1 MPSPLP
7 RGWLV
12 VQRHDAPATDLDRVD
27 ALVDALGDAATLRR
41 TSDTADLDDAIASLE
56 GRGLVVGGGDGSM
69 HLAVNRLATLDRLDD
84 TVVALFPAGTGNDLA
99 HTLDLP
105 WEPDA
110 MAELLRSGR
119 EHRLDLLDLGP
130 HGTAVNALHAGIGVD
145 AAERSQGLPEG
156 LGKLAYPLG
165 ALLAG
170 LGAEGFTGE
179 VLVDGEV
186 IEAVEDSDTLMVLV
200 LNGRT
205 IGGGHVFVEDAAPD
219 DGRLDVLVC
228 QSVGRAARTAFGLAV
243 TRGTHL
249 DRDDVASCTG
259 STVTVRGTG
268 ISWNVDGE
276 LWTDDP
282 LDELT
287 VRVRPSALR
296 TVVPTG

>member
-12 VQRHDAPATDLDRVD
+12 VQREDAPEEDLARVD
-27 ALVDALGDAATLRR
+27 ALVDAMGGAATLRR
-41 TSDTADLDDAIASLE
+41 TSDTDDLDEAITSLE

-69 HLAVNRLATLDRLDD
+69 HLTANRLVALGHLDD

-105 WEPDA
+105 WEPEA
-110 MAELLRSGR
+110 MAELLQSGR
-119 EHRLDLLDLGP
+119 EHRLDLLDLDP
-130 HGTAVNALHAGIGVD
+130 HGVAVNALHAGIGVD
-145 AAERSQGLPEG
+145 AAERSEGLPQG

-170 LGAEGFTGE
+170 LGAEGFTGQ

-186 IEAVEDSDTLMVLV
+186 VEAVEDSDTLMVLV

-205 IGGGHVFVEDAAPD
+205 IGGGHVFIEDAAPD

-243 TRGTHL
+243 ARGTHL

-259 STVTVRGTG
+259 TTVTVRGTG

-276 LWTDDP
+276 LWTDEP

-287 VRVRPSALR
+287 VRVRPGALR
-296 TVVPTG
+296 FALPAG

>member
-7 RGWLV
+7 RAWLV
-12 VQRHDAPATDLDRVD
+12 VQRHDAPAEDLARVD
-27 ALVDALGDAATLRR
+27 ALVEAIGDTATLRR
-41 TSDTADLDDAIASLE
+41 TETTPDLDDAIASR
-56 GRGLVVGGGDGSM
+56 GDRGLVVAGGDGSL
-69 HLAVNRLATLDRLDD
+69 HLAVNRLVALGALDD

-99 HTLDLP
+99 HTLGLP
-105 WEPDA
+105 WEPEAIADV
-110 MAELLRSGR
+110 LRSGR
-119 EHRLDLLDLGP
+119 EHRLDLLDLDP
-130 HGTAVNALHAGIGVD
+130 HGVAVNALHAGIGVD

-170 LGAEGFTGE
+170 LGAEGFTGQ

-186 IEAVEDSDTLMVLV
+186 VEAVEDSDTLMVLV

-205 IGGGHVFVEDAAPD
+205 IGGGHVFVQDAAPD
-219 DGRLDVLVC
+219 DGRLDVLVS

-259 STVTVRGTG
+259 TSVTVRGTG

-276 LWTDDP
+276 LWTEQP

-296 TVVPTG
+296 IALPAE

>member
-1 MPSPLP
+1 MSSPLP
-7 RGWLV
+7 NGWLV
-12 VQRHDAPATDLDRVD
+12 VQRHDAPAEDRARVD
-27 ALVDALGDAATLRR
+27 ALVDDLGDTATLRR
-41 TSDTADLDDAIASLE
+41 TTDTADLDDAIASLE

-69 HLAVNRLATLDRLDD
+69 HLAANRLASLDRIED

-105 WEPDA
+105 REPEG
-110 MAELLRSGR
+110 MATLLRAGR
-119 EHRLDLLDLGP
+119 ERRLDLLDLGQ
-130 HGTAVNALHAGIGVD
+130 HGLAVNALHAGIGVD
-145 AAERSQGLPEG
+145 AAERSQDLPQG

-165 ALLAG
+165 AMLAG
-170 LGAEGFTGE
+170 LGAEGFTGQ
-179 VLVDGEV
+179 VRVDGEV
-186 IEAVEDSDTLMVLV
+186 IEAVEDTDTLMVLV

-219 DGRLDVLVC
+219 DGLLDVLVC

-259 STVTVRGTG
+259 TTVTVRGTG

-276 LWTDDP
+276 LWTDEP

-296 TVVPTG
+296 TVAPAS